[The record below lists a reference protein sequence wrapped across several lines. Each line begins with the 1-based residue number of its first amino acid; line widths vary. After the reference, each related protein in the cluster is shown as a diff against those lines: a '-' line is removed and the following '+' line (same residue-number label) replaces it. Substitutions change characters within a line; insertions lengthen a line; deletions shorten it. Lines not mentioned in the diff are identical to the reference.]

1 MKQKIIK
8 ALLLLLCI
16 SMLSCAAFAQGYE
29 TEEVW
34 DGKTSEPF
42 SDGQGTSSN
51 PYLISNGAQ
60 LYYLSQQGTA
70 DSYYKLTNDINLD
83 DKPFAPI
90 SNLTGTFDGD
100 GHSILNLNITSSVTG
115 SSTKVGLFRQSSGTI
130 KNLTLTGKVSGTT
143 NNYVGAFVG
152 QLNGGQVSNCVNRC
166 SVEASSSGRVG
177 GIVGFVSNP
186 TGNAINK
193 SANVGSVTGKSNVG
207 GIAGYIEK
215 SGYNSSDAYVSI
227 IYCQN
232 SGDVVGTGTS
242 SSYVGGICGRQNGST
257 ISQSVNAGTVSGHS
271 YTGGI
276 VGYGWSENCIS
287 ISHSSISG
295 TIRNKLQH
303 SSHIHDCYN
312 TGDIQGSYSGGIAGG
327 FERCRRTT
335 AGYHQYYSADTS
347 LSCCYNIGIISGS
360 EYGDIIG
367 KSTSN
372 NISVVTPSYCYY
384 IEGNNANATQNKG
397 TSCSAENMEY
407 PATYEGFDFTS
418 IWTWDDSSSYPY
430 PILKNVGLPQ
440 AACDHNYTL
449 TSSTATCTEAGV
461 ETYTCTK
468 CGDSYTKNV
477 SATGHTPSQAV
488 EENEIEATCTT
499 SGSYDEVIYCSVC
512 ETELSREQKTVP
524 MKDHTIVTDAAVSPT
539 CTSEGKT
546 EGSHCSVCGTVI
558 KAQETIPATNH
569 SFTTKPSNKL
579 ATAATCTEPATYY
592 VQCDNCDAID
602 ETITVT
608 VGNANGHTP
617 SEAVKEN
624 EVEATCTVS
633 GSYDEVIRCSVCK
646 EVISSTHKTTPLK
659 EHTIVTDAAVAP
671 SCTSEGKTEGSHCSV
686 CGTVI
691 KAQETIPATNHSFT
705 TKPSNK
711 LATAAT
717 CTEPA
722 TYYVQCDNC
731 DAISDTVTIPVGKA
745 LGHDFSNNVEYCAN
759 GCGTKNPNYIPSVP
773 DLPSLDIPH
782 KPSTNPSNK
791 PSTNPEEPD
800 NPFIDM
806 DENEYYYDAVI
817 WAYNNGITSG
827 YTNTTFEPLLNCTR
841 AQVVTF
847 IWRAYDSPEPQE
859 NENTFTDVVEG
870 AYYEDAVQ
878 WAVENG
884 ITEGTTSTTFSPD
897 DIVTRAQVV
906 TFLWRAAG
914 KPSIDEVDISFEDVS
929 EDSYY
934 SDAVKWAVAND
945 ITNGTSETTFSPY
958 DECTRAQIVTFLYRH
973 FAEQ

>member
-16 SMLSCAAFAQGYE
+16 SMFSCTAFAQGYE

-70 DSYYKLTNDINLD
+70 GSYYKLTNDINLD
-83 DKPFAPI
+83 DKPFTPI

-115 SSTKVGLFRQSSGTI
+115 SITKVGLFRQSSGTI

-177 GIVGFVSNP
+177 GIVGFVSSP
-186 TGNAINK
+186 AGNAINK
-193 SANVGSVTGKSNVG
+193 SANVGSVTGKSYVG

-215 SGYNSSDAYVSI
+215 SGYNSSDAYISI

-242 SSYVGGICGRQNGST
+242 SSYVGGICGRLDGST
-257 ISQSVNAGTVSGHS
+257 ISQSVNTGTVSGHS

-295 TIRNKLQH
+295 TISTTLQH

-327 FERCRRTT
+327 FESCIRTKD
-335 AGYHQYYSADTS
+335 GYHQYRGANTS
-347 LSCCYNIGIISGS
+347 LSCCYNIGKISGS

-372 NISVVTPSYCYY
+372 GISVITPSYCYY

-407 PATYEGFDFTS
+407 PATYEGFVFTS

-430 PILKNVGLPQ
+430 PILKNVGLPLGV
-440 AACDHNYTL
+440 CVHDYKL

-461 ETYTCTK
+461 ETYMCTK
-468 CGDSYTKNV
+468 CGDSYTESV
-477 SATGHTPSQAV
+477 PATGHTPSPAV
-488 EENEIEATCTT
+488 KENEVEATCTK
-499 SGSYDEVIYCSVC
+499 SGSYDEVVYCSVC
-512 ETELSREQKTVP
+512 EDELSREHKTVP

-546 EGSHCSVCGTVI
+546 EGSHCSVCSTVI
-558 KAQETIPATNH
+558 KAQETIPATGH
-569 SFTTKPSNKL
+569 SFTTKPSNKI
-579 ATAATCTEPATYY
+579 ATE
-592 VQCDNCDAID
+592 
-602 ETITVT
+602 
-608 VGNANGHTP
+608 
-617 SEAVKEN
+617 
-624 EVEATCTVS
+624 
-633 GSYDEVIRCSVCK
+633 
-646 EVISSTHKTTPLK
+646 
-659 EHTIVTDAAVAP
+659 
-671 SCTSEGKTEGSHCSV
+671 
-686 CGTVI
+686 
-691 KAQETIPATNHSFT
+691 
-705 TKPSNK
+705 
-711 LATAAT
+711 AT

-731 DAISDTVTIPVGKA
+731 DAISVTVTVPAGKE

-759 GCGTKNPNYIPSVP
+759 GCGMKNPNYTPNVP
-773 DLPSLDIPH
+773 DLPSIDIPH

-800 NPFIDM
+800 NPFIDV

-817 WAYNNGITSG
+817 WAYKNGITSG

-914 KPSIDEVDISFEDVS
+914 KPSVDEVAISFKDVS

-934 SDAVKWAVAND
+934 SDAIKWAVVND
-945 ITNGTSETTFSPY
+945 ITNGTSETTFSPN
-958 DECTRAQIVTFLYRH
+958 DECTRAQIVTFLYRY

>member
-1 MKQKIIK
+1 
-8 ALLLLLCI
+8 
-16 SMLSCAAFAQGYE
+16 
-29 TEEVW
+29 
-34 DGKTSEPF
+34 
-42 SDGQGTSSN
+42 
-51 PYLISNGAQ
+51 
-60 LYYLSQQGTA
+60 
-70 DSYYKLTNDINLD
+70 
-83 DKPFAPI
+83 
-90 SNLTGTFDGD
+90 
-100 GHSILNLNITSSVTG
+100 
-115 SSTKVGLFRQSSGTI
+115 
-130 KNLTLTGKVSGTT
+130 
-143 NNYVGAFVG
+143 
-152 QLNGGQVSNCVNRC
+152 
-166 SVEASSSGRVG
+166 
-177 GIVGFVSNP
+177 
-186 TGNAINK
+186 
-193 SANVGSVTGKSNVG
+193 
-207 GIAGYIEK
+207 
-215 SGYNSSDAYVSI
+215 
-227 IYCQN
+227 
-232 SGDVVGTGTS
+232 
-242 SSYVGGICGRQNGST
+242 
-257 ISQSVNAGTVSGHS
+257 
-271 YTGGI
+271 
-276 VGYGWSENCIS
+276 
-287 ISHSSISG
+287 
-295 TIRNKLQH
+295 
-303 SSHIHDCYN
+303 
-312 TGDIQGSYSGGIAGG
+312 
-327 FERCRRTT
+327 
-335 AGYHQYYSADTS
+335 
-347 LSCCYNIGIISGS
+347 
-360 EYGDIIG
+360 
-367 KSTSN
+367 
-372 NISVVTPSYCYY
+372 
-384 IEGNNANATQNKG
+384 
-397 TSCSAENMEY
+397 MEY

-430 PILKNVGLPQ
+430 PILKNVGLPLGV
-440 AACDHNYTL
+440 CVHDYKL

-461 ETYTCTK
+461 ETYMCTK
-468 CGDSYTKNV
+468 CGDSYTESV
-477 SATGHTPSQAV
+477 PATGHTPSPAV
-488 EENEIEATCTT
+488 KENEVEATCTK
-499 SGSYDEVIYCSVC
+499 SGSYDEVVYCSVC
-512 ETELSREQKTVP
+512 EDELSREHKTVP

-546 EGSHCSVCGTVI
+546 EGSHCSVCSTVI

-602 ETITVT
+602 ETKTVT
-608 VGNANGHTP
+608 VGNVNGHTP

-646 EVISSTHKTTPLK
+646 EVISSTHKTIPQK

-671 SCTSEGKTEGSHCSV
+671 TCTTEGKTEGLHCSV
-686 CGTVI
+686 CGTI
-691 KAQETIPATNHSFT
+691 LKAQETIPATGHSFT

-711 LATAAT
+711 IATEAT

-731 DAISDTVTIPVGKA
+731 DAISVTVTVPAGKE

-759 GCGTKNPNYIPSVP
+759 GCGIKNPNYMPSVP
-773 DLPSLDIPH
+773 DLPSIDIPH

-800 NPFIDM
+800 NPFIDV
-806 DENEYYYDAVI
+806 DENEYYYNAVI

-914 KPSIDEVDISFEDVS
+914 KPSVDEADISFKDVS

-934 SDAVKWAVAND
+934 SDAVKWAVVND
-945 ITNGTSETTFSPY
+945 ITNGTSETTFSPN
-958 DECTRAQIVTFLYRH
+958 DECTRAQIVTFLYRY